1 VISVL
6 RDLDDPMPLADLG
19 PAQRA
24 AVVARGEHLRRR
36 RRLQVIAVPVAV
48 AAVVAAV
55 AVALAADPGTA
66 RKDLPL
72 PAAPSPSELV
82 LGQEPT
88 GPVGVGG
95 CEDAAGDSVGEPDV
109 DFFSLDRP
117 SAPLFHYAL
126 VHGEMPSS
134 GIVVFRIEAHS
145 ADGTRS
151 REFVQRTVDG
161 TVVEQYVRDPST
173 GARRDVPRDANPF
186 GDPGDHGVGGAWFPP
201 GSAGGL
207 GDRWTWEA
215 SISVNGTMVDAC
227 TPTPAAT
234 P

>member
-1 VISVL
+1 ML
-6 RDLDDPMPLADLG
+6 RDLDDPVPLADLG
-19 PAQRA
+19 PTQRA

-36 RRLQVIAVPVAV
+36 HRLRVIAAPLAA

-55 AVALAADPGTA
+55 AVTLGPDAGTA
-66 RKDLPL
+66 RKDLAP
-72 PAAPSPSELV
+72 PAGPSPSELV

-88 GPVGVGG
+88 GRAAVGA

-117 SAPLFHYAL
+117 SSPLFHYAL
-126 VHGEMPSS
+126 VNGEMPSS
-134 GIVVFRIEAHS
+134 GIVVFHIEATS

-151 REFVQRTVDG
+151 RELVQRTVDG
-161 TVVEQYVRDPST
+161 IVVEQYVRDPST

-186 GDPGDHGVGGAWFPP
+186 GDPGDHGVGGAYFPS
-201 GSAGGL
+201 GSVGGL

-215 SISVNGTMVDAC
+215 SISLNGTVVDTC
-227 TPTPAAT
+227 VPTPAAT

>member
-1 VISVL
+1 
-6 RDLDDPMPLADLG
+6 MPLADLG

-24 AVVARGEHLRRR
+24 GVVARGEHLRRR
-36 RRLQVIAVPVAV
+36 HRLRVIAVPVAA

-55 AVALAADPGTA
+55 ALALAADARTA
-66 RKDLPL
+66 RKDLVP
-72 PAAPSPSELV
+72 PAGPSPSKLV

-88 GPVGVGG
+88 GRVAVGV
-95 CEDAAGDSVGEPDV
+95 CEDGAGDSVGEPDV
-109 DFFSLDRP
+109 DFFSLDAP

-126 VHGEMPSS
+126 VNGEMPSS
-134 GIVVFRIEAHS
+134 GIVVFRIEATS

-151 REFVQRTVDG
+151 RELVQRTEYG

-186 GDPGDHGVGGAWFPP
+186 GDPGDHRVGGAYFPA
-201 GSAGGL
+201 GSVGGL

-215 SISVNGTMVDAC
+215 SIGLNGTVVDAC
-227 TPTPAAT
+227 APTPTAT